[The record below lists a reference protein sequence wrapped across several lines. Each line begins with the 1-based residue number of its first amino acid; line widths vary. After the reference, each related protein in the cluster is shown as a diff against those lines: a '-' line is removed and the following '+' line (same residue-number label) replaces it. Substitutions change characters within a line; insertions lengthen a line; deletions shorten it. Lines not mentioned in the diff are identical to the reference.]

1 MGKEFHTDINFN
13 LPKSSVLDSNR
24 YNVRYYGHLTFAVVK
39 HKNTGKKLPIIRFV
53 GNVLELHPYVKELI
67 KEYTGCKDELT
78 LGKDIIFE
86 YSVDK
91 NFNLDKRYIYFDVI
105 HLKSLDQRVSDNLVN
120 NSNHPTE
127 LQFNYKYT
135 SNEYRYE
142 KLMYDLEVDC
152 TTKLVPM
159 GNFNHNDLNDGMLI
173 KMADFLNG
181 HLYRLLDGR
190 YYFVSRG
197 TAEAEYG
204 RILKQIKNKIEYD
217 LTDKLDILIAKL
229 TYNSY
234 LFEEVEFDIFL
245 EQIDSILKYLNKDD
259 YIELLDIIELY
270 KLQFNITDDVNKGE
284 LEKLVK
290 KLKVISKKYENVF
303 AKPSINRTSNK
314 FYLAFSHKNTD
325 IMEYKDDIER
335 LINLESNIS
344 EINSLIYM
352 GIRYD
357 SFGLIFDD
365 DKLSNVVDYTINSI
379 RSSGK
384 KVRLDEKYMIVPNNF
399 AEVMGL

>member
-1 MGKEFHTDINFN
+1 MEKKFHTDINFN
-13 LPKSSVLDSNR
+13 LPKNSVLDLNR
-24 YNVRYYGHLTFAVVK
+24 YNVKYYGHLTFAVVK
-39 HKNTGKKLPIIRFV
+39 HKTTGKKLPIIRFV
-53 GNVLELHPYVKELI
+53 GNVVELPPYVEELI
-67 KEYTGCKDELT
+67 KEYTECKDELT

-105 HLKSLDQRVSDNLVN
+105 HFKSLDQRVSDSLVK
-120 NSNHPTE
+120 NSDPTE
-127 LQFNYKYT
+127 LQFNYRYT
-135 SNEYRYE
+135 DNKCRYE
-142 KLMYDLEVDC
+142 KLMYDLELDC

-159 GNFNHNDLNDGMLI
+159 GNFKYNDLNDGMLI
-173 KMADFLNG
+173 KLADFLNG

-197 TAEAEYG
+197 TAGAEYG
-204 RILKQIKNKIEYD
+204 HILKQIKNKIEYD
-217 LTDKLDILIAKL
+217 LTDKLNIFIAKL

-245 EQIDSILKYLNKDD
+245 EQVDSILKYLNKDD

-270 KLQFNITDDVNKGE
+270 KLQFNITDDVNEAE

-303 AKPSINRTSNK
+303 AKPSINRTANK
-314 FYLAFSHKNTD
+314 FYLSFSHKNTD
-325 IMEYKDDIER
+325 IMEYKDDIGR

-344 EINSLIYM
+344 EINSLVSM

-365 DKLSNVVDYTINSI
+365 DKLSNVVDYTINSV
-379 RSSGK
+379 RSNGK
-384 KVRLDEKYMIVPNNF
+384 KVILDEKYMIVPNNF